1 MFPAVKMLA
10 LCLAGASLTAA
21 TAAHAAQPS
30 PAAQATSE
38 ARLTGLWM
46 TTDFPVLT
54 QAIGDDISIGLQ
66 MENRNLPP
74 QAVKLDVTG
83 LPAGWTWDFRGN
95 GVEVG
100 GVMVRPDQ
108 MVDLTLDVAAPA
120 DAKPGTY
127 NFRVKGNAG
136 GQTFELPLYLTLAAA
151 AEARVTLEPKLP
163 ALRGTPRSTFDF
175 QVTATNE
182 SKQDEVF
189 NLLAQLP
196 PGFEASF
203 KELYG
208 SNELTS
214 IPIKA
219 GEKKDLKVTVSP
231 PDSVAAGQYPVKVA
245 VASPNVS
252 SQTDLLLDI
261 TGQPTLSLEGPEGRL
276 SGDATAGRER
286 SFTFTL
292 SNTGTAP
299 AKDVKLS
306 TTPPSEWKVT
316 FAPETIP
323 EVKPGEKVDVAVNMT
338 PSDKAIAGDYMVN
351 VRVNGEGSSDT
362 AAFRVTVTTSTVWGI
377 AGLGIIGASLAVFAG
392 AVSRYG
398 RR

>member
-1 MFPAVKMLA
+1 MSSVRKTLA

-21 TAAHAAQPS
+21 TAVSAAQVS
-30 PAAQATSE
+30 PATPPAAE

-54 QAIGDDISIGLQ
+54 QAIGDEISIGLQ

-83 LPAGWTWDFRGN
+83 LPQGWAWDFKGN
-95 GVEVG
+95 GSEVG
-100 GVMVRPDQ
+100 GAMVRPDQ
-108 MVDLTLDVAAPA
+108 MVGLTLDVIPPEG
-120 DAKPGTY
+120 AKPGTY
-127 NFRVKGNAG
+127 NFRVTGNSES
-136 GQTFELPLYLTLAAA
+136 QTFELPIYLTLAAA
-151 AEARVTLEPKLP
+151 AEAKVTLEPKLP
-163 ALRGTPRSTFDF
+163 ALRGTAKSSFDF

-196 PGFEASF
+196 PGFEATF

-208 SNELTS
+208 NNELTS

-231 PDSVAAGQYPVKVA
+231 PDGVAAGQYPVKVA
-245 VASPNVS
+245 VASPNVN
-252 SQTDLLLDI
+252 SQTDLMLDI
-261 TGQPTLSLEGPEGRL
+261 TGQPSLSLGGPEGRL
-276 SGDATAGRER
+276 SGEATAGRER

-292 SNTGTAP
+292 TNDGTAP
-299 AKDVKLS
+299 AKDVKLA
-306 TTPPSEWKVT
+306 TTPPNEWKVT
-316 FAPETIP
+316 FSPETIP
-323 EVKPGEKVDVAVNMT
+323 EVKPGEKIDVAVNMT

-351 VRVNGEGSSDT
+351 VRVNGEGASDT

-377 AGLGIIGASLAVFAG
+377 AGLGIIGASLAVFAA

>member
-1 MFPAVKMLA
+1 MSSVRKTLA

-21 TAAHAAQPS
+21 TAVSAAQVSPTPQ
-30 PAAQATSE
+30 PAAE

-54 QAIGDDISIGLQ
+54 QAIGDEISISLQ

-83 LPAGWTWDFRGN
+83 LPQGWAWDFKGN
-95 GVEVG
+95 GGEVG
-100 GVMVRPDQ
+100 GAMVRPDQ
-108 MVDLTLDVAAPA
+108 MVGLTLDVIPPA

-127 NFRVKGNAG
+127 NFHVKGNAG
-136 GQTFELPLYLTLAAA
+136 SQTFELPIYLTLAAA
-151 AEARVTLEPKLP
+151 AEAKVTLEPKLP
-163 ALRGTPRSTFDF
+163 ALRGTAKSSFDF

-189 NLLAQLP
+189 NLLAQMP
-196 PGFEASF
+196 PGFEATF

-231 PDSVAAGQYPVKVA
+231 PDGVAAGQYPVKVA
-245 VASPNVS
+245 VASPNVN

-261 TGQPTLSLEGPEGRL
+261 TGQPSLSLGGPEGRL
-276 SGDATAGRER
+276 SGEATAGRER

-292 SNTGTAP
+292 TNDGTAP
-299 AKDVKLS
+299 AKDVKLA
-306 TTPPSEWKVT
+306 TTPPNEWKVT
-316 FAPETIP
+316 FSPETIP
-323 EVKPGEKVDVAVNMT
+323 EVKPGEKIDVAVNMT

-351 VRVNGEGSSDT
+351 VRVNGEGASDT

>member
-1 MFPAVKMLA
+1 MSSVRKTLA

-21 TAAHAAQPS
+21 TAVSAAQVS
-30 PAAQATSE
+30 PATPPAAE

-54 QAIGDDISIGLQ
+54 QAIGDEISIGLQ

-83 LPAGWTWDFRGN
+83 LPQGWAWDFKGN
-95 GVEVG
+95 GSEVG
-100 GVMVRPDQ
+100 GAMVRPDQ
-108 MVDLTLDVAAPA
+108 MVGLTLDVMPPEG
-120 DAKPGTY
+120 AKPGTY
-127 NFRVKGNAG
+127 NFRVTGNSG
-136 GQTFELPLYLTLAAA
+136 SQTFELPIYLTLAAA
-151 AEARVTLEPKLP
+151 AEAKVTLEPKLP
-163 ALRGTPRSTFDF
+163 ALRGTAKSSFDF

-196 PGFEASF
+196 PGFEATF

-208 SNELTS
+208 NNELTS

-231 PDSVAAGQYPVKVA
+231 PDGVAAGQYPVKVA
-245 VASPNVS
+245 VASPNVN
-252 SQTDLLLDI
+252 SQTDLMLDI
-261 TGQPTLSLEGPEGRL
+261 TGQPSLSLGGPEGRL
-276 SGDATAGRER
+276 SGEATAGRER

-292 SNTGTAP
+292 TNDGTAP
-299 AKDVKLS
+299 AKDVKLA
-306 TTPPSEWKVT
+306 TTPPNEWKVT
-316 FAPETIP
+316 FSPETIP
-323 EVKPGEKVDVAVNMT
+323 EVKPGEKIDVAVNMT

-351 VRVNGEGSSDT
+351 VRVNGEGASDT

-377 AGLGIIGASLAVFAG
+377 AGLGIIGASLAVFAA